1 MADDAKRQEIMV
13 ISGLITQ
20 MDYYQVLKVDRKAI
34 FPEVKKA
41 FFRESQAWHPDR
53 YYSSTDAELK
63 DAVMTVY
70 KRIAEAYAALRDP
83 ALRTKYDAQLASGGA
98 NRLDRKEAAA
108 AASGAP
114 AADPK
119 AKNSMAQK
127 YLTLGL
133 SAFRKGDFAAAVLN
147 LDFALKYE
155 QTNEGIQKKLAE
167 AKEKAKVSQAAK
179 DKDPH
184 KLTS

>member
-1 MADDAKRQEIMV
+1 MADAKKQEVLV

-20 MDYYQVLKVDRKAI
+20 MDYYQVLKVDRKAP
-34 FPEVKKA
+34 FPEIKKA

-53 YYSSTDAELK
+53 YYASTDDELK
-63 DAVMTVY
+63 NAVMTVY

-83 ALRTKYDAQLASGGA
+83 QLRQKYDSQLAGGGA

-114 AADPK
+114 ALDPK
-119 AKNSMAQK
+119 AKTPVAQK

-133 SAFRKGDFAAAVLN
+133 SALRKGDFAAAELN
-147 LDFALKYE
+147 LGFALKYE
-155 QTNEGIQKKLAE
+155 PANEGIAKKLEE
-167 AKEKAKVSQAAK
+167 AKQKAK
-179 DKDPH
+179 DKAATNPKDPY
-184 KLTS
+184 KIM

>member
-1 MADDAKRQEIMV
+1 MADDAKKAEILV
-13 ISGLITQ
+13 IAGLIAS

-34 FPEVKKA
+34 FPEIKKA

-53 YYSSTDAELK
+53 FYSSTDEELK
-63 DAVMTVY
+63 LAVMAVY

-83 ALRTKYDAQLASGGA
+83 QLRHKYDAQLAGGGA

-119 AKNSMAQK
+119 AKNPLAQK

-133 SAFRKGDFAAAVLN
+133 SAFRKGDFAGAVMN

-155 QTNEGIQKKLAE
+155 PANEGISKKLAE
-167 AKEKAKVSQAAK
+167 AKEKQKAKAAS
-179 DKDPH
+179 DPKDPY
-184 KLTS
+184 KIM